1 MHPLNPE
8 LLFFIKVF
16 IFLTCVIFWVK
27 LAYDAIRKST
37 RLRSRD
43 EDDSA

>member
-1 MHPLNPE
+1 MHPVDPD

-27 LAYDAIRKST
+27 LAYDAIMKST
-37 RLRSRD
+37 RLRSQRD
-43 EDDSA
+43 RE